1 MQGTRYP
8 RAAGAGPVAVF
19 GVDTMVHGIPTN
31 WTVYSWGYTS
41 NRMTGVL
48 LAVKTALIDACT
60 KVTVLTDTAMLA
72 DAWATALLVLGRERG
87 LEIAER
93 EGIAALFI
101 DRGADGF
108 VTTASKRF
116 ATATA

>member
-1 MQGTRYP
+1 MPDVTLT
-8 RAAGAGPVAVF
+8 PVTA
-19 GVDTMVHGIPTN
+19 
-31 WTVYSWGYTS
+31 
-41 NRMTGVL
+41 
-48 LAVKTALIDACT
+48 TALFVVAC
-60 KVTVLTDTAMLA
+60 LA
-72 DAWATALLVLGRERG
+72 GMRYRNIWKAEGPRSRLWLYGVIAAVALLVLGRERG

-93 EGIAALFI
+93 KGIAALFI